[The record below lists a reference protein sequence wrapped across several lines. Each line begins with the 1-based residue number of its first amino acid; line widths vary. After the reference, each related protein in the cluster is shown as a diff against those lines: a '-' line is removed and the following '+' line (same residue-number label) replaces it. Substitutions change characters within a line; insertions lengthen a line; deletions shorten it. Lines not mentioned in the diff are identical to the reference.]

1 MTTQPSPDQ
10 ELLQRFTTDAA
21 KGHPN
26 LRPRDASTLILLD
39 SRGSEPKVLMGKRHQ
54 GHVFMPG
61 RFVFPGGRIDP
72 ADSRMPVAGPLDPRA
87 EQKLML
93 KIRRPSVARARA
105 LALTAVRETFEE
117 TGLLLGTREAGNP
130 APERA
135 KSSSPSD
142 AAWSA
147 FVEAGIH
154 PDLSS
159 MHFIARAVTPPHR
172 ARRYDTRFFT
182 ADISAIAHR
191 VEGKVGPDAELVELV
206 WLPLSEIK
214 QRIELMAITELVL
227 RDLQVQLENGFS
239 HDLPVP
245 YYHVV
250 HGRRVRDF
258 L

>member
-1 MTTQPSPDQ
+1 MTSSPD
-10 ELLQRFTTDAA
+10 ESLLQRFTTEAS

-39 SRGSEPKVLMGKRHQ
+39 RSGPEPKVLMGKRHE

-61 RFVFPGGRIDP
+61 RYVFPGGRIDP
-72 ADSRMPVAGPLDPRA
+72 ADRKMPVAAPLDPRA

-93 KIRRPSVARARA
+93 NIRRPSVGKARAF
-105 LALTAVRETFEE
+105 ALTAVRETFEE
-117 TGLLLGTREAGNP
+117 TGLLLGSKSQEP
-130 APERA
+130 AA
-135 KSSSPSD
+135 KAD
-142 AAWSA
+142 EAWSA
-147 FVEAGIH
+147 FVESNIR
-154 PDLSS
+154 PDLST
-159 MHFIARAVTPPHR
+159 MHFIARAVTPPRR

-182 ADISAIAHR
+182 ADITAIAHK
-191 VEGKVGPDAELVELV
+191 VDGKVGPDAELVDLV
-206 WLPLSEIK
+206 WLPLSQIK

-227 RDLQVQLENGFS
+227 RDLQGLLEKGFS

-250 HGRRVRDF
+250 SGRRVRDF